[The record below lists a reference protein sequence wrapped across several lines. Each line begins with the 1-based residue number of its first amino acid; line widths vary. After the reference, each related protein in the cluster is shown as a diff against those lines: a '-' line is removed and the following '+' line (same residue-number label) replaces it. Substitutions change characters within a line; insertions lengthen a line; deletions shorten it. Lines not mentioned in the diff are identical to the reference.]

1 MRSTASGGGPT
12 AAAAAAAAVA
22 GVGAGA
28 GAGAGAANV
37 ANTVP
42 GAPPPQSAQQQQRD
56 EKGKA
61 GAHVLGVQRPGF
73 GGGGGGPGQGGAVLT
88 MEDLGCAVGEYGVSV
103 RRGEYYR

>member
-1 MRSTASGGGPT
+1 MRSSASGGGPT
-12 AAAAAAAAVA
+12 AAAAAAAAAA
-22 GVGAGA
+22 GGGAPNIATTLPGA
-28 GAGAGAANV
+28 LPPQGAA
-37 ANTVP
+37 
-42 GAPPPQSAQQQQRD
+42 QQPRD

-88 MEDLGCAVGEYGVSV
+88 MEDLGCAVGEYGVNI